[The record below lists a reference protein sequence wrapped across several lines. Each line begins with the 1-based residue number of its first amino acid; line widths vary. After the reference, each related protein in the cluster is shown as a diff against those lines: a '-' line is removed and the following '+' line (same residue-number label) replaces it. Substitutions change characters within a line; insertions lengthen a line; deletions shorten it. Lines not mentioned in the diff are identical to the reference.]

1 MKQFYP
7 KCVWPTLA
15 TMLTFSAAAQGISPT
30 NLECEAKINP
40 IGLTE
45 TSPRLSWQVV
55 ATSQGAR
62 GQYQSAYQIQVASS
76 AQLLT
81 NNQGDLWD
89 TGQVMTNQTSQI
101 SYGGST
107 LVTDQSCYWHVRV
120 WDGAGQPS
128 AWSVPAFW
136 SMGLLLTNSQVAQAQ
151 ITWGGTGA
159 FTGNSVLS
167 LAGAVSNEVYG
178 VDFGGSGAQ
187 TTANGYKFSDLATTG
202 NMSIAGSPP
211 AFGGYM
217 TGGATTG
224 DAAFN
229 SILTHGL
236 YGSTANTG
244 TLNNLTVGQ
253 AYTVLAVL
261 DDIPGAGRRAD
272 PPSPSPTV

>member
-7 KCVWPTLA
+7 ECVWLTLA

-30 NLECEAKINP
+30 HLQCEAKSNP
-40 IGLTE
+40 LGLTE
-45 TSPRLSWQVV
+45 TSPRLSWQDM
-55 ATSQGAR
+55 TTLPGSR
-62 GQYQSAYQIQVASS
+62 GQYQTAYQIQVASS
-76 AQLLT
+76 SQLLT
-81 NNQGDLWD
+81 GNVGDLWD
-89 TGQVMTNQTSQI
+89 TGQVATNQTSQI
-101 SYGGST
+101 PYGGST
-107 LVTDQSCYWHVRV
+107 LATDQACYWHVRV

-128 AWSVPAFW
+128 AWSAPAYW
-136 SMGLLLTNSQVAQAQ
+136 SMGLLLTNTTVALAQ
-151 ITWGGTGA
+151 ITWGATGT
-159 FTGNSVLS
+159 FTGDSVLS

-187 TTANGYKFSDLATTG
+187 TTANGYKFSDYATSG

-211 AFGGYM
+211 SFGGYL

-224 DAAFN
+224 DAALD

-253 AYTVLAVL
+253 AYTVLAL
-261 DDIPGAGRRAD
+261 LADTRGARRAD
-272 PPSPSPTV
+272 PPSPSRTE